1 MDLYKN
7 KQIIKQMFDSGTLSV
22 AEYEI
27 TNNKIEQVRQET
39 VAHMMEKLEETQ
51 RNELYQAF
59 DKELAQKDTKAAKR
73 PCFNGLD
80 KYTTQQLK
88 EELRRRKGK

>member
-1 MDLYKN
+1 MDLNKN
-7 KQIIKQMFDSGTLSV
+7 QQIIKRMYEPRVLSAARNE
-22 AEYEI
+22 AEH
-27 TNNKIEQVRQET
+27 NKLEQVRQET
-39 VAHMMEKLEETQ
+39 VASMMEKLEKMQ
-51 RNELYQAF
+51 KDALYQAF
-59 DKELAQKDTKAAKR
+59 DKELAKNDTKAAKR